1 MEYKL
6 PVLSQF
12 VTVFLRPTVTSEPT
26 SIDRIRDAAVRTL
39 AEKGVAATSL
49 RAVAEEAGVSIGLV
63 QHYFRNK
70 AGLVAAVDDYVLQ
83 VFGEVIEA
91 TPSSEMTSD
100 FLADMGSRFS
110 QLLVQHPDLVN
121 YVAHALVEGDKIGS
135 VIFDGLLQISAA
147 QGEQLAAAGVARPDL
162 DPVWGALNPLILR
175 VGAMILRPHI
185 ERHLPE
191 SLVNPTQLQR
201 WDAAV
206 TRLIREGQVLEA
218 AGSPAVGQ

>member
-1 MEYKL
+1 MVEAM
-6 PVLSQF
+6 
-12 VTVFLRPTVTSEPT
+12 TVFLRPAAPPEPT
-26 SIDRIRDAAVRTL
+26 SVDRIRDAAVRTL
-39 AEKGVAATSL
+39 AEKGVAATTL

-83 VFGEVIEA
+83 VFGEIIEA
-91 TPSSEMTSD
+91 TPVSEMTSEY
-100 FLADMGSRFS
+100 LADMGGRFS
-110 QLLVQHPDLVN
+110 QLLYEYPDLVN
-121 YVAHALVEGDKIGS
+121 YIAHALVEGDKIGS

-147 QGEQLAAAGVARPDL
+147 QGEKFSEAGLTRPQL

-191 SLVNPTQLQR
+191 SFVTRPQLQR

-206 TRLIREGQVLEA
+206 TRLIREGQVLDTAVLA
-218 AGSPAVGQ
+218 AADD

>member
-1 MEYKL
+1 M
-6 PVLSQF
+6 
-12 VTVFLRPTVTSEPT
+12 TVFLRSAAPPEPT

-39 AEKGVAATSL
+39 AEKGVAATTM

-70 AGLVAAVDDYVLQ
+70 AGLIAAVDDYVLQ
-83 VFGEVIEA
+83 VFSEIIEA
-91 TPSSEMTSD
+91 TPITEMTNEYLSG
-100 FLADMGSRFS
+100 MGGRFAR
-110 QLLVQHPDLVN
+110 LLYEYPDLVN

-135 VIFDGLLQISAA
+135 VIFDGLLQISVA
-147 QGEQLAAAGVARPDL
+147 QGEKFTEAGLLAPDL

-191 SLVNPTQLQR
+191 SFVTRTQLQR
-201 WDAAV
+201 WDAAA
-206 TRLIREGQVLEA
+206 TRLIREGQVLDS
-218 AGSPAVGQ
+218 GNVPATED